1 MGTKSSLVP
10 KSTRDRDGDAHHDD
24 ITLFSLL
31 KENYGLTF
39 MITFIVLK
47 KFPTRNE
54 MNEMNE
60 FSSWK
65 RHEVSKVLYLN
76 ML

>member
-1 MGTKSSLVP
+1 MGTKCSLVP
-10 KSTRDRDGDAHHDD
+10 ISTRVRDGDAHHDD
-24 ITLFSLL
+24 ITLFSLH